1 MPQQHPQDGSIQ
13 RRIKQARARLTG
25 SPAPVPGR
33 PVQRK
38 RRVPRREIE
47 ARRTRM
53 VRWGVAI
60 AGAALLLLLV
70 GGYLYDNVLK
80 PRQSLARVGNV
91 DITREDYWKYRANDL
106 YQQAL
111 QYQDF
116 AQFVGPDQQNQYL
129 SMAQQALTQIPAV
142 WGSTDVDVTTLQKMI
157 DDQVYEQGLTSLGLS
172 ITPDEIRTFAL
183 NQFAPFSSPLIPASP
198 TPTYTAER
206 AAMVTSTAQALLPTP
221 LATPGTPAG
230 LDSAGTPGSGIPLAT
245 PISAA
250 QMATPAASP
259 QATPI
264 AAATPTGAEA
274 RATAEAGFSQLEAAL
289 FPVAHLSQ
297 ADYDRLIAAPA
308 LARQKVS
315 DALAAEIGQSAPQ
328 VQAAHLLVPTKEE
341 AEAAQQRIVD
351 GGEEFATVAGEVST
365 DSASAANGGE
375 LGWFVREEMV
385 PPFADA
391 AFALKPG
398 EISEPVQSEFGW
410 HVIKVEAISPERPLT
425 DAQIN
430 RLRQAVTERWLE
442 QERAALAISSSLP
455 PTPTPLPRPFQAP
468 IGAPPPPTPT
478 PLPAPPQATPG
489 EPAG

>member
-1 MPQQHPQDGSIQ
+1 MQQPQDGSIR

-25 SPAPVPGR
+25 SPAPTSR
-33 PVQRK
+33 PAQRK

-47 ARRTRM
+47 ARRTRL

-60 AGAALLLLLV
+60 AGVALVLLLA

-91 DITREDYWKYRANDL
+91 DITREDYWKSRANDL

-129 SMAQQALTQIPAV
+129 AMAQQALTQIPIV
-142 WGSTDVDVTTLQKMI
+142 WGSTDVDVTSLQKMI
-157 DDQVYEQGLTSLGLS
+157 DDQVYEQGMASLGLS
-172 ITPDEIRTFAL
+172 MTPEEIRTFAL
-183 NQFAPFSSPLIPASP
+183 NQFAPFGSPLLPANP

-221 LATPGTPAG
+221 LATPGTPT
-230 LDSAGTPGSGIPLAT
+230 TPGAAATPGVPLAT

-250 QMATPAASP
+250 QLATPGGTPLP

-264 AAATPTGAEA
+264 PAGTPTAADA
-274 RATAEAGFSQLEAAL
+274 RATAEAGFRQLEDAL

-297 ADYDRLIAAPA
+297 ADYDRLVAAPA
-308 LARQKVS
+308 LARQKVT

-328 VQAAHLLVPTKEE
+328 VRAAHLLVPSQAE
-341 AEAAQQRIVD
+341 AEAARQRIVA
-351 GGEEFATVAGEVST
+351 GGEDFGTVAGEVST

-375 LGWFVREEMV
+375 LGWFVQEEMV
-385 PPFADA
+385 PSFADA
-391 AFALKPG
+391 AFALQPG
-398 EISEPVQSEFGW
+398 EISQPVQSQYGW
-410 HVIKVEAISPERPLT
+410 HVIKVEESDPDRPLT

-430 RLRQAVTERWLE
+430 RLRQAVTDRWLE
-442 QERAALAISSSLP
+442 QERAAISISSSLP